1 MGAIYKKELKAY
13 FTSMI
18 GCVFLAILLIIIGI
32 YFFVVNLLNMI
43 ADFSVALNA
52 ITFLVVLIIPI
63 ITMRIIAEE
72 NRQKTDQL
80 LLTAPVS
87 VGKIVVGKFLALL
100 TLYGID
106 MVIICAYPA
115 IMSMYGEAELAQ
127 SYSSIL
133 GFFLMG
139 AAYISIGVF
148 ISSLTE
154 SQVIAAVISFIVM
167 IFTYIMTNIT
177 NLLPTDHISVWI
189 IMGVIVVIIC
199 AAAHFMM
206 HKLAVTIGLFV
217 AGEAACAIV
226 YFVNPSLYDGLIN
239 NIAGW
244 FSVVD
249 RYRDFSLGIMNIAS
263 LVYYVSV
270 VFVFLFL
277 TVMRI
282 KKKRYS

>member
-13 FTSMI
+13 FTSMV
-18 GCVFLAILLIIIGI
+18 GCVFLAILLVIIGI
-32 YFFVVNLLNMI
+32 YFFVVNMLNMI
-43 ADFSVALNA
+43 ADFSIALNA
-52 ITFLVVLIIPI
+52 ITFLVILIIPI
-63 ITMRIIAEE
+63 ITMRILAEE

-80 LLTAPVS
+80 LLTSPIS
-87 VGKIVVGKFLALL
+87 ISKIVIGKYLALL

-106 MVIICAYPA
+106 MIIICAYPF
-115 IMSMYGEAELAQ
+115 IMSMYGQAELAQ

-139 AAYISIGVF
+139 AAYISIGLF

-167 IFTYIMTNIT
+167 IFTYLMTSIT

-189 IMGVIVVIIC
+189 IMGVVVIII
-199 AAAHFMM
+199 ATIAHLMM
-206 HKLAVTIGLFV
+206 HKVVVTAGIV
-217 AGEAACAIV
+217 VVGEAAFAAI
-226 YFVNPSLYDGLIN
+226 YFLHPSFYDGLIG

-249 RYRDFSLGIMNIAS
+249 RYSDFSLGIMNVSS
-263 LVYYVSV
+263 LVYYISV

-277 TVMRI
+277 TIMRI
-282 KKKRYS
+282 KKKRWS